1 MGSTALPEESLS
13 QAKHKSVHR
22 DPENGCWDFLAL
34 VVCSSSQ
41 CVYIEKKK
49 KNPFSVLLHH
59 LSDWLFAKPS
69 PLELPETQL

>member
-1 MGSTALPEESLS
+1 MGSTALQQDSLS

-41 CVYIEKKK
+41 CVYIEKK
-49 KNPFSVLLHH
+49 NPFSVLLQH
-59 LSDWLFAKPS
+59 LSDWPFAKPS